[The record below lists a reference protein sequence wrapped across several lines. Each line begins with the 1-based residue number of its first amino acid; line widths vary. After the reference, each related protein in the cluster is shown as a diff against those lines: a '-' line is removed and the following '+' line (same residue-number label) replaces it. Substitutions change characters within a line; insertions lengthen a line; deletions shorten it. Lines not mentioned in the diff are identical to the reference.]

1 MMVATAVWS
10 TRSSEQVHRQLQTM
24 GQSLFPLSVALGNLK
39 SVVQAQT
46 VTADFY
52 LNTPDQKAVQICLGK
67 AQVQKRA
74 AASLLTA
81 VKRYGARGFE
91 ITDLEQNKLAFASLQ
106 PMLAELEFQEN
117 RLSQMT
123 LGGCAL
129 DADAVQMGAAKLQA
143 DDVLRLVDTISRE
156 INAFVEAS
164 AQRVAESQKTAMQAS
179 ILMTA
184 SAGLV
189 GLMLAWLISRGL
201 TRPII
206 RLQAGARAV
215 GAGLLEDAH
224 VLVTSRDEVGDVTHA
239 FNTMIVDLREKERI
253 KETFGQYVDPRVV
266 ADLIG
271 GGAHSSSGEKQIATL
286 FFSDIVGF
294 SAIAERLAPST
305 LVDLVNAYFSE
316 MSQPISDNSG
326 IIDKY
331 IGDAIMAFWV
341 PPFVDAT
348 KQAELACRA
357 ALEQYA
363 KLEAFR
369 LQVPDVIGLRRD
381 IPLIDFRA
389 ALSTGEVVV
398 GSVGSE
404 TARSFTVMGDTVN
417 LASRMES
424 LAVSGETLVS
434 SYTYNLTRQAFDFVA
449 MDPVKVKGKKDPV
462 AVYRVIKPKAVT
474 ASDTKPSE
482 NLPLVGREQEIK
494 IVGDAYTRFRKG
506 MGQAVFLISEPGVGK
521 SRLQT
526 ECNKQFHEND
536 IQTVSGACRSYSS
549 CSSYSIFIELFHNL
563 FGVNSDDVAMA
574 AAHKVASGLP
584 LVLGLNP
591 ETLPTEAKEAIVF
604 IAFMLG
610 GNRWLCCR
618 PTHGSTVA

>member
-1 MMVATAVWS
+1 MFRSISFKIFGVSLGLLVMMVVTAVWS

-52 LNTPDQKAVQICLGK
+52 LNTPDQKAVQICVGK
-67 AQVQKRA
+67 AQGQKRA

-106 PMLAELEFQEN
+106 PMIAELEFQEN

-143 DDVLRLVDTISRE
+143 DDVLRLVDTISGE

-286 FFSDIVGF
+286 FFSDIIGF

-316 MSQPISDNSG
+316 MSQPISDNTG

-417 LASRMES
+417 QASRLEAANKIYGTRLLIDHETFSRAGRAFETRQIDDIIVLGRLQSIRIYELVS
-424 LAVSGETLVS
+424 LAGELDP
-434 SYTYNLTRQAFDFVA
+434 TRRRAFDLYEE
-449 MDPVKVKGKKDPV
+449 GLEH
-462 AVYRVIKPKAVT
+462 YRVAKWDMAEMALQAALELSPN
-474 ASDTKPSE
+474 DGPSRT
-482 NLPLVGREQEIK
+482 LLARIAQ
-494 IVGDAYTRFRKG
+494 FRRAEPEDWTG
-506 MGQAVFLISEPGVGK
+506 VWSMISK
-521 SRLQT
+521 
-526 ECNKQFHEND
+526 
-536 IQTVSGACRSYSS
+536 
-549 CSSYSIFIELFHNL
+549 
-563 FGVNSDDVAMA
+563 
-574 AAHKVASGLP
+574 
-584 LVLGLNP
+584 
-591 ETLPTEAKEAIVF
+591 
-604 IAFMLG
+604 
-610 GNRWLCCR
+610 
-618 PTHGSTVA
+618 

>member
-1 MMVATAVWS
+1 MMVVTAVWS

-52 LNTPDQKAVQICLGK
+52 LNTPDQKAVQICVGK
-67 AQVQKRA
+67 AQGQKRA

-106 PMLAELEFQEN
+106 PMIAELEFQEN

-143 DDVLRLVDTISRE
+143 DDVLRLVDTISGE
-156 INAFVEAS
+156 INTFVEAS

-239 FNTMIVDLREKERI
+239 FNTMVVDLREKERI

-286 FFSDIVGF
+286 FFSDIIGF

-316 MSQPISDNSG
+316 MSQPISDNTG

-417 LASRMES
+417 QASRLEAANKIYGTRLLIDHETFSRAGRAFETRQIDDIIVLGRLQSIRIYELVS
-424 LAVSGETLVS
+424 LAGELDP
-434 SYTYNLTRQAFDFVA
+434 TRRRAFDLYEEA
-449 MDPVKVKGKKDPV
+449 LEH
-462 AVYRVIKPKAVT
+462 YRVAKWDMAEMALQAALELSPN
-474 ASDTKPSE
+474 DGPSRT
-482 NLPLVGREQEIK
+482 LLARIAQ
-494 IVGDAYTRFRKG
+494 FRRAEPEDWTG
-506 MGQAVFLISEPGVGK
+506 VWSMISK
-521 SRLQT
+521 
-526 ECNKQFHEND
+526 
-536 IQTVSGACRSYSS
+536 
-549 CSSYSIFIELFHNL
+549 
-563 FGVNSDDVAMA
+563 
-574 AAHKVASGLP
+574 
-584 LVLGLNP
+584 
-591 ETLPTEAKEAIVF
+591 
-604 IAFMLG
+604 
-610 GNRWLCCR
+610 
-618 PTHGSTVA
+618 

>member
-1 MMVATAVWS
+1 MMVVTAVWS

-52 LNTPDQKAVQICLGK
+52 LNTPDQKAVQICVGK
-67 AQVQKRA
+67 AQGQKRA

-106 PMLAELEFQEN
+106 PMIAELEFQEN

-143 DDVLRLVDTISRE
+143 DDVLRLVDTISGE

-239 FNTMIVDLREKERI
+239 FNTMVVDLREKERI

-286 FFSDIVGF
+286 FFSDIIGF

-316 MSQPISDNSG
+316 MSQPISDNTG

-417 LASRMES
+417 QASRLEAANKIYGTRLLIDHETFSRAGRAFETRQIDDIIVLGRLQSIRIYELVS
-424 LAVSGETLVS
+424 LAGELDP
-434 SYTYNLTRQAFDFVA
+434 TRRRAFDLYEE
-449 MDPVKVKGKKDPV
+449 GLEH
-462 AVYRVIKPKAVT
+462 YRVAKWDMAEMALQAALELSPN
-474 ASDTKPSE
+474 DGPSRT
-482 NLPLVGREQEIK
+482 LLARIAQ
-494 IVGDAYTRFRKG
+494 FRRAEPEDWTG
-506 MGQAVFLISEPGVGK
+506 VWSMISK
-521 SRLQT
+521 
-526 ECNKQFHEND
+526 
-536 IQTVSGACRSYSS
+536 
-549 CSSYSIFIELFHNL
+549 
-563 FGVNSDDVAMA
+563 
-574 AAHKVASGLP
+574 
-584 LVLGLNP
+584 
-591 ETLPTEAKEAIVF
+591 
-604 IAFMLG
+604 
-610 GNRWLCCR
+610 
-618 PTHGSTVA
+618 

>member
-1 MMVATAVWS
+1 MTTMFRSISFKIFGVSLGLLVMMVVTAVWS

-52 LNTPDQKAVQICLGK
+52 LNTPDQKAVQICVGK
-67 AQVQKRA
+67 AQGQKRA

-106 PMLAELEFQEN
+106 PMIAELEFQEN

-143 DDVLRLVDTISRE
+143 DDVLRLVDTISGE
-156 INAFVEAS
+156 INTFVEAS

-286 FFSDIVGF
+286 FFSDIIGF

-316 MSQPISDNSG
+316 MSQPISDNTG

-417 LASRMES
+417 QASRLEAANKIYGTRLLIDHETFSRAGRAFETRQIDDIIVLGRLQSIRIYELVS
-424 LAVSGETLVS
+424 LAGELDP
-434 SYTYNLTRQAFDFVA
+434 TRRRAFDLYEE
-449 MDPVKVKGKKDPV
+449 GLEH
-462 AVYRVIKPKAVT
+462 YRVAKWDMAEMALQAALELSPN
-474 ASDTKPSE
+474 DGPSRT
-482 NLPLVGREQEIK
+482 LLARIAQ
-494 IVGDAYTRFRKG
+494 FRRAEPEDWTG
-506 MGQAVFLISEPGVGK
+506 VWSMISK
-521 SRLQT
+521 
-526 ECNKQFHEND
+526 
-536 IQTVSGACRSYSS
+536 
-549 CSSYSIFIELFHNL
+549 
-563 FGVNSDDVAMA
+563 
-574 AAHKVASGLP
+574 
-584 LVLGLNP
+584 
-591 ETLPTEAKEAIVF
+591 
-604 IAFMLG
+604 
-610 GNRWLCCR
+610 
-618 PTHGSTVA
+618 

>member
-1 MMVATAVWS
+1 MFRSISFKIFGVSLGLLVMMVATAVWS

-52 LNTPDQKAVQICLGK
+52 LNTPDQKAVQICVGK
-67 AQVQKRA
+67 AQGQKRA

-106 PMLAELEFQEN
+106 PMIAELEFQEN

-143 DDVLRLVDTISRE
+143 DDVLRLVDTISGE
-156 INAFVEAS
+156 INTFVEAS

-286 FFSDIVGF
+286 FFSDIIGF

-316 MSQPISDNSG
+316 MSQPISDNTG

-417 LASRMES
+417 QASRLEAANKIYGTRLLIDHETFSRAGRAFETRQIDDIIVLGRLQSIRIYELVS
-424 LAVSGETLVS
+424 LAGELDP
-434 SYTYNLTRQAFDFVA
+434 TRRRAFDLYEE
-449 MDPVKVKGKKDPV
+449 GLEH
-462 AVYRVIKPKAVT
+462 YRVAKWDMAEMALQAALELSPN
-474 ASDTKPSE
+474 DGPSRT
-482 NLPLVGREQEIK
+482 LLARIAQ
-494 IVGDAYTRFRKG
+494 FRRAEPEDWTG
-506 MGQAVFLISEPGVGK
+506 VWSMISK
-521 SRLQT
+521 
-526 ECNKQFHEND
+526 
-536 IQTVSGACRSYSS
+536 
-549 CSSYSIFIELFHNL
+549 
-563 FGVNSDDVAMA
+563 
-574 AAHKVASGLP
+574 
-584 LVLGLNP
+584 
-591 ETLPTEAKEAIVF
+591 
-604 IAFMLG
+604 
-610 GNRWLCCR
+610 
-618 PTHGSTVA
+618 

>member
-1 MMVATAVWS
+1 MMVVTAVWS

-52 LNTPDQKAVQICLGK
+52 LNTPDQKAVQICVGK
-67 AQVQKRA
+67 AQGQKRA

-106 PMLAELEFQEN
+106 PMIAELEFQEN

-143 DDVLRLVDTISRE
+143 DDVLRLVDTISGE

-239 FNTMIVDLREKERI
+239 FNTMVVDLREKERI

-271 GGAHSSSGEKQIATL
+271 GGTHSSSGEKQIATL
-286 FFSDIVGF
+286 FFSDIIGF

-316 MSQPISDNSG
+316 MSQPISDNTG

-417 LASRMES
+417 QASRLEAANKIYGTRLLIDHETFSRAGRAFETRQIDDIIVLGRLQSIRIYELVS
-424 LAVSGETLVS
+424 LAGELDP
-434 SYTYNLTRQAFDFVA
+434 TRRRAFDLYEE
-449 MDPVKVKGKKDPV
+449 GLEH
-462 AVYRVIKPKAVT
+462 YRVAKWDMAEMALQAALELSPN
-474 ASDTKPSE
+474 DGPSRT
-482 NLPLVGREQEIK
+482 LLARIAQ
-494 IVGDAYTRFRKG
+494 FRRAEPEDWTG
-506 MGQAVFLISEPGVGK
+506 VWSMISK
-521 SRLQT
+521 
-526 ECNKQFHEND
+526 
-536 IQTVSGACRSYSS
+536 
-549 CSSYSIFIELFHNL
+549 
-563 FGVNSDDVAMA
+563 
-574 AAHKVASGLP
+574 
-584 LVLGLNP
+584 
-591 ETLPTEAKEAIVF
+591 
-604 IAFMLG
+604 
-610 GNRWLCCR
+610 
-618 PTHGSTVA
+618 

>member
-1 MMVATAVWS
+1 MFRSISFKIFGVSLGLLVMMVVTAVWS

-52 LNTPDQKAVQICLGK
+52 LNTPDQKAVQICVGK
-67 AQVQKRA
+67 AQGQKRA

-106 PMLAELEFQEN
+106 PMIAELEFQEN

-143 DDVLRLVDTISRE
+143 DDVLRLVDTISGE
-156 INAFVEAS
+156 INTFVEAS

-286 FFSDIVGF
+286 FFSDIIGF

-316 MSQPISDNSG
+316 MSQPISDNTG

-417 LASRMES
+417 QASRLEAANKIYGTRLLIDHETFSRAGRAFETRQIDDIIVLGRLQSIRIYELVS
-424 LAVSGETLVS
+424 LAGELDP
-434 SYTYNLTRQAFDFVA
+434 TRRRAFDLYEE
-449 MDPVKVKGKKDPV
+449 GLEH
-462 AVYRVIKPKAVT
+462 YRVAKWDMAEMALQAALELSPN
-474 ASDTKPSE
+474 DGPSRT
-482 NLPLVGREQEIK
+482 LLARIAQ
-494 IVGDAYTRFRKG
+494 FRRAEPEDWTG
-506 MGQAVFLISEPGVGK
+506 VWSMISK
-521 SRLQT
+521 
-526 ECNKQFHEND
+526 
-536 IQTVSGACRSYSS
+536 
-549 CSSYSIFIELFHNL
+549 
-563 FGVNSDDVAMA
+563 
-574 AAHKVASGLP
+574 
-584 LVLGLNP
+584 
-591 ETLPTEAKEAIVF
+591 
-604 IAFMLG
+604 
-610 GNRWLCCR
+610 
-618 PTHGSTVA
+618 

>member
-1 MMVATAVWS
+1 MTTMFRSISFKIFGVSLGLLVMMVATAVWS

-143 DDVLRLVDTISRE
+143 DDVLRLVDTISGE

-286 FFSDIVGF
+286 FFSDIIGF

-417 LASRMES
+417 QASRLEAANKIYGTRLLIDHETFSRAGRAFETRQIDDIIVLGRLQSVRIYELVS
-424 LAVSGETLVS
+424 LAGELDP
-434 SYTYNLTRQAFDFVA
+434 TRRRAFDLYEE
-449 MDPVKVKGKKDPV
+449 GLEH
-462 AVYRVIKPKAVT
+462 YRVAKWDMAEMALQAALELSPN
-474 ASDTKPSE
+474 DGPSRT
-482 NLPLVGREQEIK
+482 LLARISQ
-494 IVGDAYTRFRKG
+494 FRRAEPEDWTG
-506 MGQAVFLISEPGVGK
+506 VWSMISK
-521 SRLQT
+521 
-526 ECNKQFHEND
+526 
-536 IQTVSGACRSYSS
+536 
-549 CSSYSIFIELFHNL
+549 
-563 FGVNSDDVAMA
+563 
-574 AAHKVASGLP
+574 
-584 LVLGLNP
+584 
-591 ETLPTEAKEAIVF
+591 
-604 IAFMLG
+604 
-610 GNRWLCCR
+610 
-618 PTHGSTVA
+618 

>member
-1 MMVATAVWS
+1 MTTMFRSISFKIFGVSLGLLVMMVVTAVWS

-52 LNTPDQKAVQICLGK
+52 LNTPDQKAVQICVGK
-67 AQVQKRA
+67 AQGQKRA

-106 PMLAELEFQEN
+106 PMIAELEFQEN

-143 DDVLRLVDTISRE
+143 DDVLRLVDTISGE
-156 INAFVEAS
+156 INTFVEAS

-286 FFSDIVGF
+286 FFSDIIGF

-316 MSQPISDNSG
+316 MSQPISDNTG

-417 LASRMES
+417 QASRLEAANKIYGTRLLIDHETFSRAGRAFETRQIDDIIVLGRLQSIRIYELVS
-424 LAVSGETLVS
+424 LAGELDP
-434 SYTYNLTRQAFDFVA
+434 TRRRAFDLYEEA
-449 MDPVKVKGKKDPV
+449 LEH
-462 AVYRVIKPKAVT
+462 YRVAKWDMAEMALQAALELSPN
-474 ASDTKPSE
+474 DGPSRT
-482 NLPLVGREQEIK
+482 LLARIAQ
-494 IVGDAYTRFRKG
+494 FRRAEPEDWTG
-506 MGQAVFLISEPGVGK
+506 VWSMISK
-521 SRLQT
+521 
-526 ECNKQFHEND
+526 
-536 IQTVSGACRSYSS
+536 
-549 CSSYSIFIELFHNL
+549 
-563 FGVNSDDVAMA
+563 
-574 AAHKVASGLP
+574 
-584 LVLGLNP
+584 
-591 ETLPTEAKEAIVF
+591 
-604 IAFMLG
+604 
-610 GNRWLCCR
+610 
-618 PTHGSTVA
+618 

>member
-1 MMVATAVWS
+1 MTTMFRSISFKIFGVSLGLLVMMVATAVWS

-117 RLSQMT
+117 RLSQMS

-286 FFSDIVGF
+286 FFSDIIGF

-417 LASRMES
+417 QASRLEAANKIYGTRLLIDHETFSRAGRAFETRQIDDIIVLGRLQSVRIYELVS
-424 LAVSGETLVS
+424 LAGELDP
-434 SYTYNLTRQAFDFVA
+434 TRRRAFDLYEE
-449 MDPVKVKGKKDPV
+449 GLEH
-462 AVYRVIKPKAVT
+462 YRVAKWDMAEMALQAALELSPN
-474 ASDTKPSE
+474 DGPSRT
-482 NLPLVGREQEIK
+482 LLARIAQ
-494 IVGDAYTRFRKG
+494 FRRAEPEDWTG
-506 MGQAVFLISEPGVGK
+506 VWSMISK
-521 SRLQT
+521 
-526 ECNKQFHEND
+526 
-536 IQTVSGACRSYSS
+536 
-549 CSSYSIFIELFHNL
+549 
-563 FGVNSDDVAMA
+563 
-574 AAHKVASGLP
+574 
-584 LVLGLNP
+584 
-591 ETLPTEAKEAIVF
+591 
-604 IAFMLG
+604 
-610 GNRWLCCR
+610 
-618 PTHGSTVA
+618 

>member
-417 LASRMES
+417 QASRLEAANKIYGTR
-424 LAVSGETLVS
+424 LLIDHETFSRAGRAFETRQIDDIIVLGRLQSVRIYELVS
-434 SYTYNLTRQAFDFVA
+434 LDGELDPTRRRAFDLYEE
-449 MDPVKVKGKKDPV
+449 GLEH
-462 AVYRVIKPKAVT
+462 YRVAKWDMAEMALQAALELSPN
-474 ASDTKPSE
+474 DGPSRT
-482 NLPLVGREQEIK
+482 LLARIAQ
-494 IVGDAYTRFRKG
+494 FRRAEPEDWTG
-506 MGQAVFLISEPGVGK
+506 VWSMISK
-521 SRLQT
+521 
-526 ECNKQFHEND
+526 
-536 IQTVSGACRSYSS
+536 
-549 CSSYSIFIELFHNL
+549 
-563 FGVNSDDVAMA
+563 
-574 AAHKVASGLP
+574 
-584 LVLGLNP
+584 
-591 ETLPTEAKEAIVF
+591 
-604 IAFMLG
+604 
-610 GNRWLCCR
+610 
-618 PTHGSTVA
+618 

>member
-1 MMVATAVWS
+1 MFRSISFKIFGVSLGLLVMMVATAVWS

-52 LNTPDQKAVQICLGK
+52 LNTPDQKAVQICVGK
-67 AQVQKRA
+67 AQGQKRA

-106 PMLAELEFQEN
+106 PMIAELEFQEN

-143 DDVLRLVDTISRE
+143 DDVLRLVDTISGE

-286 FFSDIVGF
+286 FFSDIIGF

-316 MSQPISDNSG
+316 MSQPISDNTG

-417 LASRMES
+417 QASRLEAANKIYGTRLLIDHETFSRAGRAFETRQIDDIIVLGRLQSIRIYELVS
-424 LAVSGETLVS
+424 LAGELDP
-434 SYTYNLTRQAFDFVA
+434 TRRRAFDLYEE
-449 MDPVKVKGKKDPV
+449 GLEH
-462 AVYRVIKPKAVT
+462 YRVAKWDMAEMALQAALELSPN
-474 ASDTKPSE
+474 DGPSRT
-482 NLPLVGREQEIK
+482 LLARIAQ
-494 IVGDAYTRFRKG
+494 FRRAEPEDWTG
-506 MGQAVFLISEPGVGK
+506 VWSMISK
-521 SRLQT
+521 
-526 ECNKQFHEND
+526 
-536 IQTVSGACRSYSS
+536 
-549 CSSYSIFIELFHNL
+549 
-563 FGVNSDDVAMA
+563 
-574 AAHKVASGLP
+574 
-584 LVLGLNP
+584 
-591 ETLPTEAKEAIVF
+591 
-604 IAFMLG
+604 
-610 GNRWLCCR
+610 
-618 PTHGSTVA
+618 

>member
-1 MMVATAVWS
+1 MFRSISFKIFGVSLGLLVMMVVTAVWS

-106 PMLAELEFQEN
+106 PMIAELEFQEN

-129 DADAVQMGAAKLQA
+129 DAGAVQMGAAKLQA
-143 DDVLRLVDTISRE
+143 DDVLRLVDTISGE

-286 FFSDIVGF
+286 FFSDIIGF

-417 LASRMES
+417 QASRLEAANKIYGTRLLIDHETFSRAGRAFETRQIDDIIVLGRLQSIRIYELVS
-424 LAVSGETLVS
+424 LAGELDP
-434 SYTYNLTRQAFDFVA
+434 TRRRAFDLYEE
-449 MDPVKVKGKKDPV
+449 GLEH
-462 AVYRVIKPKAVT
+462 YRVAKWDMAEMALQAALELSPN
-474 ASDTKPSE
+474 DGPSRT
-482 NLPLVGREQEIK
+482 LLARIAQ
-494 IVGDAYTRFRKG
+494 FRRAEPEDWTG
-506 MGQAVFLISEPGVGK
+506 VWSMISK
-521 SRLQT
+521 
-526 ECNKQFHEND
+526 
-536 IQTVSGACRSYSS
+536 
-549 CSSYSIFIELFHNL
+549 
-563 FGVNSDDVAMA
+563 
-574 AAHKVASGLP
+574 
-584 LVLGLNP
+584 
-591 ETLPTEAKEAIVF
+591 
-604 IAFMLG
+604 
-610 GNRWLCCR
+610 
-618 PTHGSTVA
+618 

>member
-1 MMVATAVWS
+1 MTTMFRSISFKIFGVSLGLLVMMVATAVWS

-143 DDVLRLVDTISRE
+143 DDVLRLVDTISGE

-239 FNTMIVDLREKERI
+239 FNAMIVDVREKERI

-286 FFSDIVGF
+286 FFSDIIGF

-417 LASRMES
+417 QASRLEAANKIYGTRLLIDHETFSRAGRAFETRQIDDIIVLGRLQSVRIYELVS
-424 LAVSGETLVS
+424 LAGELDP
-434 SYTYNLTRQAFDFVA
+434 TRRRAFDLYEE
-449 MDPVKVKGKKDPV
+449 GLEH
-462 AVYRVIKPKAVT
+462 YRVAKWDMAEMALQAALELSPN
-474 ASDTKPSE
+474 DGPSRT
-482 NLPLVGREQEIK
+482 LLARIAQ
-494 IVGDAYTRFRKG
+494 FRRAEPEDWTG
-506 MGQAVFLISEPGVGK
+506 VWSMISK
-521 SRLQT
+521 
-526 ECNKQFHEND
+526 
-536 IQTVSGACRSYSS
+536 
-549 CSSYSIFIELFHNL
+549 
-563 FGVNSDDVAMA
+563 
-574 AAHKVASGLP
+574 
-584 LVLGLNP
+584 
-591 ETLPTEAKEAIVF
+591 
-604 IAFMLG
+604 
-610 GNRWLCCR
+610 
-618 PTHGSTVA
+618 

>member
-1 MMVATAVWS
+1 MFRSISFKIFGVSLGLLVMMVVTAVWS

-52 LNTPDQKAVQICLGK
+52 LNTPDQKAVQICVGK
-67 AQVQKRA
+67 AQGQKRA

-106 PMLAELEFQEN
+106 PMIAELEFQEN

-143 DDVLRLVDTISRE
+143 DDVLRLVDTISGE

-239 FNTMIVDLREKERI
+239 FNTMVVDLREKERI

-286 FFSDIVGF
+286 FFSDIIGF

-316 MSQPISDNSG
+316 MSQPISDNTG

-417 LASRMES
+417 QASRLEAANKIYGTRLLIDHETFSRAGRAFETRQIDDIIVLGRLQSIRIYELVS
-424 LAVSGETLVS
+424 LAGELDP
-434 SYTYNLTRQAFDFVA
+434 TRRRAFDLYEE
-449 MDPVKVKGKKDPV
+449 GLEH
-462 AVYRVIKPKAVT
+462 YRVAKWDMAEMALQAALELSPN
-474 ASDTKPSE
+474 DGPSRT
-482 NLPLVGREQEIK
+482 LLARIAQ
-494 IVGDAYTRFRKG
+494 FRRAEPEDWTG
-506 MGQAVFLISEPGVGK
+506 VWSMISK
-521 SRLQT
+521 
-526 ECNKQFHEND
+526 
-536 IQTVSGACRSYSS
+536 
-549 CSSYSIFIELFHNL
+549 
-563 FGVNSDDVAMA
+563 
-574 AAHKVASGLP
+574 
-584 LVLGLNP
+584 
-591 ETLPTEAKEAIVF
+591 
-604 IAFMLG
+604 
-610 GNRWLCCR
+610 
-618 PTHGSTVA
+618 

>member
-1 MMVATAVWS
+1 MTTMFRSISFKIFGVSLGLLVMMVATAVWS

-52 LNTPDQKAVQICLGK
+52 LNTPDQKAVQICVGK
-67 AQVQKRA
+67 AQGQKRA

-106 PMLAELEFQEN
+106 PMIAELEFQEN

-129 DADAVQMGAAKLQA
+129 DAGAVQMGAAKLQA
-143 DDVLRLVDTISRE
+143 DDVLRLVDTISGE
-156 INAFVEAS
+156 INTFVEAS

-286 FFSDIVGF
+286 FFSDIIGF

-316 MSQPISDNSG
+316 MSQPISDNTG

-417 LASRMES
+417 QASRLEAANKIYGTRLLIDHETFSRAGRAFETRQIDDIIVLGRLQSIRIYELVS
-424 LAVSGETLVS
+424 LAGELDP
-434 SYTYNLTRQAFDFVA
+434 TRRRAFDLYEE
-449 MDPVKVKGKKDPV
+449 GLEH
-462 AVYRVIKPKAVT
+462 YRVAKWDMAEMALQAALELSPN
-474 ASDTKPSE
+474 DGPSRT
-482 NLPLVGREQEIK
+482 LLARIAQ
-494 IVGDAYTRFRKG
+494 FRRAEPEDWTG
-506 MGQAVFLISEPGVGK
+506 VWSMISK
-521 SRLQT
+521 
-526 ECNKQFHEND
+526 
-536 IQTVSGACRSYSS
+536 
-549 CSSYSIFIELFHNL
+549 
-563 FGVNSDDVAMA
+563 
-574 AAHKVASGLP
+574 
-584 LVLGLNP
+584 
-591 ETLPTEAKEAIVF
+591 
-604 IAFMLG
+604 
-610 GNRWLCCR
+610 
-618 PTHGSTVA
+618 

>member
-1 MMVATAVWS
+1 MFRSISFKIFGVSLGLLVMMVATAIWS

-143 DDVLRLVDTISRE
+143 DDVLRLVDTISGE

-239 FNTMIVDLREKERI
+239 FNAMIVDLREKERI

-271 GGAHSSSGEKQIATL
+271 GGVHSSTGEKQIATL
-286 FFSDIVGF
+286 FFSDIIGF

-417 LASRMES
+417 QASRLEAANKIYGTRLLIDHETFSRAGRAFETRQIDDIIVLGRLQSVRIYELVS
-424 LAVSGETLVS
+424 LAGELDP
-434 SYTYNLTRQAFDFVA
+434 TRRRAFDLYEE
-449 MDPVKVKGKKDPV
+449 GLEH
-462 AVYRVIKPKAVT
+462 YRVAKWDMAEMALQAALELSPN
-474 ASDTKPSE
+474 DGPSRT
-482 NLPLVGREQEIK
+482 LLARIAQ
-494 IVGDAYTRFRKG
+494 FRRAEPEDWTG
-506 MGQAVFLISEPGVGK
+506 VWSMISK
-521 SRLQT
+521 
-526 ECNKQFHEND
+526 
-536 IQTVSGACRSYSS
+536 
-549 CSSYSIFIELFHNL
+549 
-563 FGVNSDDVAMA
+563 
-574 AAHKVASGLP
+574 
-584 LVLGLNP
+584 
-591 ETLPTEAKEAIVF
+591 
-604 IAFMLG
+604 
-610 GNRWLCCR
+610 
-618 PTHGSTVA
+618 

>member
-1 MMVATAVWS
+1 MTTMFRSISFKIFGVSLGLLVMMVATAVWS

-143 DDVLRLVDTISRE
+143 DDVLRLVDTISGE

-286 FFSDIVGF
+286 FFSDIIGF

-417 LASRMES
+417 QASRLEAANKIYGTRLLIDHETFSRAGRAFETRQIDDIIVLGRLQSVRIYELVS
-424 LAVSGETLVS
+424 LAGELDP
-434 SYTYNLTRQAFDFVA
+434 TRRRAFDLYEE
-449 MDPVKVKGKKDPV
+449 GLEH
-462 AVYRVIKPKAVT
+462 YRVAKWDMAEMALQAALELSPN
-474 ASDTKPSE
+474 DGPSRT
-482 NLPLVGREQEIK
+482 LLARIAQ
-494 IVGDAYTRFRKG
+494 FRRAEPEDWTG
-506 MGQAVFLISEPGVGK
+506 VWSMISK
-521 SRLQT
+521 
-526 ECNKQFHEND
+526 
-536 IQTVSGACRSYSS
+536 
-549 CSSYSIFIELFHNL
+549 
-563 FGVNSDDVAMA
+563 
-574 AAHKVASGLP
+574 
-584 LVLGLNP
+584 
-591 ETLPTEAKEAIVF
+591 
-604 IAFMLG
+604 
-610 GNRWLCCR
+610 
-618 PTHGSTVA
+618 

>member
-1 MMVATAVWS
+1 MFRSISFKIFGVSLGLLVMMVATAVWS

-129 DADAVQMGAAKLQA
+129 DASAVQMGATKLQA

-286 FFSDIVGF
+286 FFSDIIGF

-417 LASRMES
+417 QASRLEAANKIYGTRLLIDHETFSRAGRAFETRQIDDIIVLGRLQSVRIYELVS
-424 LAVSGETLVS
+424 LAGELDP
-434 SYTYNLTRQAFDFVA
+434 TRRRAFDLYEE
-449 MDPVKVKGKKDPV
+449 GLEH
-462 AVYRVIKPKAVT
+462 YRVAKWDMAEMALQAALELSPN
-474 ASDTKPSE
+474 DGPSRT
-482 NLPLVGREQEIK
+482 LLARIAQ
-494 IVGDAYTRFRKG
+494 FRRAEPEDWTG
-506 MGQAVFLISEPGVGK
+506 VWSMISK
-521 SRLQT
+521 
-526 ECNKQFHEND
+526 
-536 IQTVSGACRSYSS
+536 
-549 CSSYSIFIELFHNL
+549 
-563 FGVNSDDVAMA
+563 
-574 AAHKVASGLP
+574 
-584 LVLGLNP
+584 
-591 ETLPTEAKEAIVF
+591 
-604 IAFMLG
+604 
-610 GNRWLCCR
+610 
-618 PTHGSTVA
+618 

>member
-1 MMVATAVWS
+1 MFRSISFKIFGVSLGLLVMMVATAVWS

-91 ITDLEQNKLAFASLQ
+91 ITDLEQNKLAFASLE
-106 PMLAELEFQEN
+106 PMLVELEFQGN

-286 FFSDIVGF
+286 FFSDIIGF

-417 LASRMES
+417 QASRLEAANKIYGTRLLIDHETFSRAGRAFETRQIDDIIVLGRLQSVRIYELVS
-424 LAVSGETLVS
+424 LAGELDP
-434 SYTYNLTRQAFDFVA
+434 TRRRAFDLYEE
-449 MDPVKVKGKKDPV
+449 GLEH
-462 AVYRVIKPKAVT
+462 YRVAKWDMAEMALQAALELSPN
-474 ASDTKPSE
+474 DGPSRT
-482 NLPLVGREQEIK
+482 LLARIAQ
-494 IVGDAYTRFRKG
+494 FRRAEPEDWTG
-506 MGQAVFLISEPGVGK
+506 VWSMISK
-521 SRLQT
+521 
-526 ECNKQFHEND
+526 
-536 IQTVSGACRSYSS
+536 
-549 CSSYSIFIELFHNL
+549 
-563 FGVNSDDVAMA
+563 
-574 AAHKVASGLP
+574 
-584 LVLGLNP
+584 
-591 ETLPTEAKEAIVF
+591 
-604 IAFMLG
+604 
-610 GNRWLCCR
+610 
-618 PTHGSTVA
+618 

>member
-52 LNTPDQKAVQICLGK
+52 LNTPDQKAVQICVGK
-67 AQVQKRA
+67 AQGQKRA

-106 PMLAELEFQEN
+106 PMIAELEFQEN

-143 DDVLRLVDTISRE
+143 DDVLRLVDTISGE
-156 INAFVEAS
+156 INTFVEAS

-286 FFSDIVGF
+286 FFSDIIGF

-316 MSQPISDNSG
+316 MSQPISDNTG

-417 LASRMES
+417 QASRLEAANKIYGTRLLIDHETFSRAGRAFETRQIDDIIVLGRLQSIRIYELVS
-424 LAVSGETLVS
+424 LAGELDP
-434 SYTYNLTRQAFDFVA
+434 TRRRAFDLYEEA
-449 MDPVKVKGKKDPV
+449 LEH
-462 AVYRVIKPKAVT
+462 YRVAKWDMAEMALQAALELSPN
-474 ASDTKPSE
+474 DGPSRT
-482 NLPLVGREQEIK
+482 LLARIAQ
-494 IVGDAYTRFRKG
+494 FRRAEPEDWTG
-506 MGQAVFLISEPGVGK
+506 VWSMISK
-521 SRLQT
+521 
-526 ECNKQFHEND
+526 
-536 IQTVSGACRSYSS
+536 
-549 CSSYSIFIELFHNL
+549 
-563 FGVNSDDVAMA
+563 
-574 AAHKVASGLP
+574 
-584 LVLGLNP
+584 
-591 ETLPTEAKEAIVF
+591 
-604 IAFMLG
+604 
-610 GNRWLCCR
+610 
-618 PTHGSTVA
+618 

>member
-1 MMVATAVWS
+1 MFRSISFKIFGVSLGLLVMMVVTAVWS

-52 LNTPDQKAVQICLGK
+52 LNTPDQKAVQICVGK
-67 AQVQKRA
+67 AQGQKRA

-106 PMLAELEFQEN
+106 PMIAELEFQEN

-143 DDVLRLVDTISRE
+143 DDVLRLVDTISGE

-286 FFSDIVGF
+286 FFSDIIGF

-316 MSQPISDNSG
+316 MSQPISDNTG

-417 LASRMES
+417 QASRLEAANKIYGTRLLIDHETFSRAGRAFETRQIDDIIVLGRLQSIRIYELVS
-424 LAVSGETLVS
+424 LAGELDP
-434 SYTYNLTRQAFDFVA
+434 TRRRAFDLYEEA
-449 MDPVKVKGKKDPV
+449 LEH
-462 AVYRVIKPKAVT
+462 YRVAKWDMAEMALQAALELSPN
-474 ASDTKPSE
+474 DGPSRT
-482 NLPLVGREQEIK
+482 LLARIAQ
-494 IVGDAYTRFRKG
+494 FRRAEPEDWTG
-506 MGQAVFLISEPGVGK
+506 VWSMISK
-521 SRLQT
+521 
-526 ECNKQFHEND
+526 
-536 IQTVSGACRSYSS
+536 
-549 CSSYSIFIELFHNL
+549 
-563 FGVNSDDVAMA
+563 
-574 AAHKVASGLP
+574 
-584 LVLGLNP
+584 
-591 ETLPTEAKEAIVF
+591 
-604 IAFMLG
+604 
-610 GNRWLCCR
+610 
-618 PTHGSTVA
+618 